1 MTTLARLS
9 LWVPAAQLDA
19 FEAVFERQ
27 LAPILQR
34 HGLVE
39 SSERA
44 RATVDTVFSRL
55 FAFDKP
61 IQIAA
66 VEVPPFSGWLTALV
80 LWFTQCLCLLL
91 YPELFFRHLRGTGF
105 RCG

>member
-1 MTTLARLS
+1 MRIMIFALMIAGIVIGSIAASYAGGNENVVVSISPLS
-9 LWVPAAQLDA
+9 LRPPNPG
-19 FEAVFERQ
+19 E
-27 LAPILQR
+27 
-34 HGLVE
+34 
-39 SSERA
+39 
-44 RATVDTVFSRL
+44 TV
-55 FAFDKP
+55 
-61 IQIAA
+61 IIE